1 MSNTLFSGSTVS
13 VYQDDTGLIWDATL
27 VRPDVEKQVEVLRIQ
42 LLRHGKTQKF
52 YTWDMQYQFGS
63 TEESNSI
70 AVVGSLNRAKR
81 TFKEKFELFSGL
93 AWEDRHALPPSEGWH
108 FLEMHHREAPIF
120 TSEISPLPAS
130 VENVLKI
137 IFTSGN
143 LKNYVQWLNHHGRG
157 VFLGTTADKKK
168 LLVGIAVLGKLME
181 LTSPQLAPRGHS
193 KAKKSLCEI
202 YERLI
207 LTNVTL
213 SGDNDTVRQELES
226 LDLLLKLRDASEIL
240 EKNSHSSSLAMSQIT
255 QVLGLAKM
263 TPGIYMFWR
272 LPVVNP

>member
-1 MSNTLFSGSTVS
+1 MSNTLFLGSTVS

-27 VRPDVEKQVEVLRIQ
+27 VRPDVGKKVEGLRIQ
-42 LLRHGKTQKF
+42 LLRHGKTQMF
-52 YTWDMQYQFGS
+52 HTWDMQYQFGS
-63 TEESNSI
+63 TEEPNST

-81 TFKEKFELFSGL
+81 TFKEKFRSFSGL
-93 AWEDRHALPPSEGWH
+93 AWEDRHALPPSEAWL

-120 TSEISPLPAS
+120 TAEITPLPAS

-143 LKNYVQWLNHHGRG
+143 LKNYVQCLNNHGRG

-181 LTSPQLAPRGHS
+181 LTSPQLAPGGHS
-193 KAKKSLCEI
+193 VAKKRLCEI
-202 YERLI
+202 YENLI
-207 LTNVTL
+207 LTNLTL
-213 SGDNDTVRQELES
+213 SDDNDTVRQELES

-240 EKNSHSSSLAMSQIT
+240 EKNSQSSSLAMSQIS

-263 TPGIYMFWR
+263 TPGIYCFGAS
-272 LPVVNP
+272 LL